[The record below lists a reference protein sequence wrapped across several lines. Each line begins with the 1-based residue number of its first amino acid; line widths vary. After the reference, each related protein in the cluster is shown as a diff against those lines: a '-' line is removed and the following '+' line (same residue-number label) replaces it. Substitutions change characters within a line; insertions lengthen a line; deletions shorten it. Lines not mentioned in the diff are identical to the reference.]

1 MSTIEPGGPL
11 ARTMRMGDDDRGY
24 AWVVFAG
31 VMLTL
36 AGTVNVIDGLGAIGG
51 SRFFTRHGHY
61 IVANLTALGWVVL
74 IIGVVQ
80 VLAGFGVLAKNQF
93 ARWVGVTAAAL
104 NGVAQLLLIQSYP
117 FLSLAVFAL
126 DILVMHGLL
135 VHGGGTE
142 RPS

>member
-1 MSTIEPGGPL
+1 MSAIEPGGPL

-24 AWVVFAG
+24 AWIVFAG

-51 SRFFTRHGHY
+51 SRFFTRHAHY

-74 IIGVVQ
+74 VIGIVQ
-80 VLAGFGVLAKNQF
+80 VLAGFGVLAKNQL

-135 VHGGGTE
+135 VYGGRTE